1 MRGAAHAGAAADGA
15 RAEGR
20 LRAGALGLTLRLTLK
35 TSFCTPRL
43 TLKTSTSRRVRVNP
57 KVNPK
62 VQDFYEQARREEEL
76 RRRLER
82 HDDDLVRARA
92 ATEAARYAQH
102 TCIYTYTYPAMVGYA
117 QASMQT
123 PLPEP

>member
-1 MRGAAHAGAAADGA
+1 MLRTELEMCEEQLTQARLLMAQVQKDG
-15 RAEGR
+15 
-20 LRAGALGLTLRLTLK
+20 
-35 TSFCTPRL
+35 
-43 TLKTSTSRRVRVNP
+43 
-57 KVNPK
+57 
-62 VQDFYEQARREEEL
+62 YEQARREEEL

-117 QASMQT
+117 QASMRT